1 MRGITKWR
9 FTFEALSFSA
19 EVALRRTLA
28 IAVIFLAAATPLAAQ
43 QTVLDPRAASIL
55 RSMGDYLASAE
66 ELSFSAEVAYDAVSP
81 DGRKLQ
87 YSGTARVALRRPNR
101 LHVEY
106 DGDEDRR
113 TVVIDGQT
121 FTFYDRENNLYAR
134 TDVPSPIDAAID
146 HAFELYGFSVPIADL
161 VYTDPYQT
169 LMENV
174 QSGSV
179 IGRHTVDGV
188 ICDHLAFSQETIDW
202 QIWIEDGPRP
212 VPRKLVITYKSE
224 PGSPQYA
231 ARLSGWDFAPRL
243 SDRYF
248 EFSPRPGAAEME
260 FIDVETMTEE
270 VDKRGER

>member
-1 MRGITKWR
+1 MRVIAKER
-9 FTFEALSFSA
+9 FTFEALSSSA
-19 EVALRRTLA
+19 EVVLRRTLS
-28 IAVIFLAAATPLAAQ
+28 IAVIFLGVATPLAAQ
-43 QTVLDPRAASIL
+43 QTVLDERAASIL

-66 ELSFSAEVAYDAVSP
+66 ELSFSAEVTYDAVSP
-81 DGRKLQ
+81 DGQKLQ
-87 YSGTARVALRRPNR
+87 YGGTAQVALRRPNR

-106 DGDEDRR
+106 DGDEDTR
-113 TVVIDGQT
+113 TVVIDGET

-179 IGRHTVDGV
+179 IGRHIVDGV
-188 ICDHLAFSQETIDW
+188 SCDHLAFSQETIDW

-212 VPRKLVITYKSE
+212 LPRKLVITYKSE
-224 PGSPQYA
+224 PGSPQYV

-260 FIDVETMTEE
+260 FIDVETTTEE
-270 VDKRGER
+270 SDKGGER